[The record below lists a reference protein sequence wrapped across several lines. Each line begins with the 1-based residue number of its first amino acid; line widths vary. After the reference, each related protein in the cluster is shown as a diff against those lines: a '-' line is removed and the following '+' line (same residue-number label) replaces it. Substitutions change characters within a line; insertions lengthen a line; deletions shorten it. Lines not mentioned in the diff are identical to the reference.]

1 LPGIGVGRVPR
12 TNLLLIDKDIIMG
25 PEIGAYL
32 QLVHIVLRAYQL
44 EAVLV
49 QWCYSGKEMEREME
63 ALEHRLPFVD
73 YARDEKKL
81 RQHVEQLE
89 KEYDARE
96 KVIERIMEYGTGVE
110 NEKALRMYSIPV
122 LTKWEAAL
130 EKSYRVKAKQ

>member
-1 LPGIGVGRVPR
+1 MSK
-12 TNLLLIDKDIIMG
+12 T
-25 PEIGAYL
+25 
-32 QLVHIVLRAYQL
+32 
-44 EAVLV
+44 
-49 QWCYSGKEMEREME
+49 SGKEMEREME

-130 EKSYRVKAKQ
+130 EKSSRAKAKQ